1 MLEKVGIKMTIRP
14 SERVAW
20 VQKTLAGDFEM
31 GTLLSGV
38 RPDPD
43 LVLAYRFAKD
53 GPGNYMGVNNPELEK
68 LFADGRTTYD
78 VPKRQELYEK
88 AQNIIADESYLCF
101 IWRRQGVIA
110 MQKAL
115 QGYTPPW
122 TQAITMS
129 TEFYLDKKCR
139 KPSPADP
146 LSRARERGNPRAAQA
161 PPHDDGE
168 GLFR

>member
-1 MLEKVGIKMTIRP
+1 
-14 SERVAW
+14 VAW

-43 LVLAYRFAKD
+43 LVLGYRFSKD

-68 LFADGRTTYD
+68 LFDEGRTSYD
-78 VPKRQELYEK
+78 LAKRQAAYEK
-88 AQNIIADESYLCF
+88 AQQIVADESYLCF

-115 QGYTPPW
+115 KGYTPPW

-129 TEFYLDKKCR
+129 TEFWLDK
-139 KPSPADP
+139 
-146 LSRARERGNPRAAQA
+146 
-161 PPHDDGE
+161 
-168 GLFR
+168 